1 MNANNKTRFAFLVV
15 VLAAVSVMA
24 GTVSAVD
31 VYLVAKPFTKTMSDA
46 TPVPMWGYEA
56 YTDGTF
62 GTVLSPVSSPGP
74 LITVPVGDSTLN
86 IHLRNNLAVPTSIFI
101 PNLYAHLAPVFFTD
115 PQGRQRAQSFDKEVA
130 PGGTDTYT
138 WTNVRPGSYLYE
150 SGSHPAVQ
158 VQMGLYGA
166 VKKDNAAGEAYP
178 GQAYNLEQILFFS
191 EIDFGLHQ
199 AVFTGSYGQP
209 NSAYISTIYYRPKY
223 YLVNGTEYT
232 LGQSVLS
239 GTGTERV
246 LVRCYNAGLKP
257 HTATLLGADFNL
269 IADDAYPSPYPH
281 LQYTA
286 YLPPGKVV
294 DAIVTRP
301 GAGVLHFYD
310 RALYPATAAPVP
322 DLNLDG
328 LVTLF
333 DVAILTDYLGGN
345 ITQGDPPFIA
355 AQASADLNQDGV
367 IDSTD
372 LILLI
377 IRTTTP

>member
-1 MNANNKTRFAFLVV
+1 MNATNKNRFTLLVV
-15 VLAAVSVMA
+15 VLAALAGMA

-31 VYLVAKPFTKTMSDA
+31 VYLVAKPFTKTMSDT

-62 GTVLSPVSSPGP
+62 GTILSPVGSPGP
-74 LITVPVGDSTLN
+74 LITVPVGDTVLN
-86 IHLRNNLAVPTSIFI
+86 ITLRNDLAVPTSIFI
-101 PNLYAHLAPVFFTD
+101 PNLYAHLTPVFFTD
-115 PQGRQRAQSFDKEVA
+115 TQGRQRAQSFDKEVA
-130 PGGTDTYT
+130 PGATDTYS
-138 WTNVRPGSYLYE
+138 WTNVRPGSYIYE

-178 GQAYNLEQILFFS
+178 GQLYDLEQILFFS
-191 EIDFGLHQ
+191 EIDYGLHQ
-199 AVFTGSYGQP
+199 AVTNGSYGQP
-209 NSAYISTIYYRPKY
+209 NSAYITTIYYRPKY
-223 YLVNGTEYT
+223 YLVNGTDYT

-246 LVRCYNAGLKP
+246 LVRCYNGGLKT
-257 HTATLLGADFNL
+257 HTATLLGVDFNL
-269 IADDAYPSPYPH
+269 IADDGYQSPYPH
-281 LQYTA
+281 LQCTA
-286 YLPPGKVV
+286 YLPPGKII

-301 GAGVLHFYD
+301 GAGVFRLYD
-310 RALYPATAAPVP
+310 RALYPSTAAPVP

-355 AQASADLNQDGV
+355 SLGSADLNLDGA

-372 LILLI
+372 LIMLI
-377 IRTTTP
+377 IRVNTP